1 MVSGII
7 IGEYMKR
14 MYDFICGE
22 CSHEFEK
29 LTANKDNV
37 ECPNCGS
44 LDTHV
49 KLNTPALKV
58 VGGYD
63 RKMRV

>member
-14 MYDFICGE
+14 MYDFVCGD

-29 LTANKDNV
+29 LTANKNNV

-44 LDTHV
+44 MDTHV
-49 KLNTPALKV
+49 KLSTPALKV
-58 VGGYD
+58 VGGYE

>member
-1 MVSGII
+1 
-7 IGEYMKR
+7 MKR

>member
-1 MVSGII
+1 MA
-7 IGEYMKR
+7 KR

-29 LTANKDNV
+29 LTEDKNKI

-44 LDTHV
+44 MNTHV
-49 KLNTPALKV
+49 KFSTPAVKV

>member
-1 MVSGII
+1 
-7 IGEYMKR
+7 MKR

-29 LTANKDNV
+29 LTADKDKV

-44 LDTHV
+44 MDTHV
-49 KLNTPALKV
+49 KFSTPAFKV
-58 VGGYD
+58 NGGGAYD
-63 RKMRV
+63 KHMKV

>member
-1 MVSGII
+1 
-7 IGEYMKR
+7 MKKL
-14 MYDFICGE
+14 YDFVCGE

-29 LTANKDNV
+29 LTANRDTV

-44 LDTHV
+44 M
-49 KLNTPALKV
+49 NTVVRPHTPSIKV
-58 VGGYD
+58 VGGYE